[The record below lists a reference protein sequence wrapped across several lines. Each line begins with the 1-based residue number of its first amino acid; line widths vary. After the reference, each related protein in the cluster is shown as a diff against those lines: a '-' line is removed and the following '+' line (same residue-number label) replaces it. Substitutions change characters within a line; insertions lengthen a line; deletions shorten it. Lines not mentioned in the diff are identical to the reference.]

1 VIKYAEF
8 VGAGGNCD
16 ADSEWICYTV
26 DTVGKPLGHIGLS
39 LAMDSQG
46 YPIIAYMDASDEMA
60 PKNLKI
66 ARPAPAYGLE
76 YGNCGDVPP
85 GDLFQYW
92 QCSFIDTG
100 NAYVDEA
107 GYAAVSVNPA
117 GLATIAY
124 SEFNSYDNES
134 YLKVAEQ
141 YVTINLPLIAK

>member
-1 VIKYAEF
+1 M
-8 VGAGGNCD
+8 GAGGNCD
-16 ADSEWICYTV
+16 ADFEWSCYFLDIV
-26 DTVGKPLGHIGLS
+26 EKPLGHIGLS
-39 LAMDSQG
+39 LAVDGQG
-46 YPIIAYMDASDEMA
+46 YPIIAYMDASEDVA

-76 YGNCGDVPP
+76 VGNCGDVPP
-85 GDLFQYW
+85 GELFQYW

-117 GLATIAY
+117 GLVTIAY
-124 SEFNSYDNES
+124 SECNSYDDES

-141 YVTINLPLIAK
+141 YFTINLPLISK